1 MLLSPRPR
9 IRYIHPSPH
18 GGVDLSELCALGV
31 SPRDVLDFSVNI
43 NPYGP
48 PLSIRKA
55 IENLDISAY
64 PDTRS
69 TEFRRCVASQWG
81 VSEENVLAG
90 NGSAELIRV
99 ISLTYFGPEDKV
111 LIPKPTFGEYEVSCL
126 IAGARV
132 VEQKLNEEKKFKLDG
147 EETVGLAR
155 HHQVRGLFLC
165 NPNNPTGQLLPSSDI
180 EKVVKLLPDTLIILD
195 QAYSSFTSDLN
206 RHPDLIQGGNV
217 ILLRSLTKDFALGG
231 LRLGYAISHP
241 EVMHHLEK
249 VLPPWNVNVVAQRA
263 GIAALQEEE
272 YVNQCSAKLKEA
284 KEYLLSEL
292 TGLGLSPLPSEANY
306 FLLKVGRA
314 AEFRQKLLSRKILV
328 RDCTSFGLP
337 QYIRI
342 GVRTLPECQR
352 LISAAEEVLTE
363 DMFP

>member
-1 MLLSPRPR
+1 LSPRPH

-18 GGVDLSELCALGV
+18 GGVDLSELCTLGI
-31 SPRDVLDFSVNI
+31 SPQNILDFSTNI

-64 PDTRS
+64 PDMRS
-69 TEFRRCVASQWG
+69 IEFCRFVASRWG
-81 VSEENVLAG
+81 VSEESVLAG

-111 LIPKPTFGEYEVSCL
+111 LIPRPTFGEYEVSCL

-132 VEQKLNEEKKFKLDG
+132 VEQKLGEEKDFRIDV

-180 EKVVKLLPDTLIILD
+180 EKVVKLLPDILIILD

-206 RHPDLIQGGNV
+206 RHPDLVQGGNV

-241 EVMHHLEK
+241 EVIHHLEK
-249 VLPPWNVNVVAQRA
+249 VLPPWNVNVIAQRA

-272 YVNQCSAKLKEA
+272 YVNQCSAQLKEA
-284 KEYLLSEL
+284 KEYLFSEL
-292 TGLGLSPLPSEANY
+292 TRLGLSPLPSETNY

-314 AEFRQKLLSRKILV
+314 REFRRKLLLSKKIMV

-342 GVRTLPECQR
+342 GVRTLPECQS
-352 LISAAEEVLTE
+352 LISAMEEVLTE
-363 DMFP
+363 DVFSF